1 MKIYILN
8 THIDSMK
15 HHESSN
21 MNRNT
26 RNDKTIYY
34 QHNIEDIDLIQF
46 QKCFRKM
53 KYLFVFYVKTI
64 LI

>member
-46 QKCFRKM
+46 EKCFRKM
-53 KYLFVFYVKTI
+53 KYLFM
-64 LI
+64 